1 MSIHDLTTRR
11 GSEDEENLELL
22 KRVEEA
28 VGDAGKVEAH
38 PRTEGRQMTMMIAP
52 AK

>member
-1 MSIHDLTTRR
+1 MAHQNL
-11 GSEDEENLELL
+11 GLELL

-28 VGDAGKVEAH
+28 VGDAGKVEAR
-38 PRTEGRQMTMMIAP
+38 PRTEGRQMTMMIAS